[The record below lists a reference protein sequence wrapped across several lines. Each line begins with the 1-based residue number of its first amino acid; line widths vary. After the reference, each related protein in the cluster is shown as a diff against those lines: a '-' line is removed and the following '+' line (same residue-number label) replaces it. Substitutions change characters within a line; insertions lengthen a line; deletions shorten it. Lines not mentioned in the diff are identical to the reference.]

1 MNQSMEQD
9 IFKIS
14 CHIFGRTHVFIRKLP
29 SDKLLVNHIAILTVN
44 IILIIPTILL
54 NAVSITT
61 IVKSSQLKNKLCYFI
76 ILLQSV
82 TDLAVGVLGIPLFL
96 IFLVTG
102 MGKISN
108 CFVATLAYRSSV
120 LPIGVSILTLSALTM
135 ERYIAVLHP
144 YSTQVTRRRILLYLC
159 SGVVVMFLVVI
170 LSLAIEGL
178 IKKFTMVLATLF
190 FTFAAFVYAR
200 IYLVVRKL
208 ARSQNKPQDAA
219 AVNDLTKQ
227 KMFLREIKQAQKC
240 FNVVICFFVLCFL
253 PVIVTISVAAN
264 VDEYELH
271 EAIQNWATTLAIT
284 NSSINSIVFFWTKT
298 MLRKEAVKMLKVICF
313 R

>member
-1 MNQSMEQD
+1 MMNQSMEQD

-159 SGVVVMFLVVI
+159 SGVVVMFLVAI

-178 IKKFTMVLATLF
+178 IKRFTMVLATLF

-208 ARSQNKPQDAA
+208 ARPSDAT
-219 AVNDLTKQ
+219 AVNNLARQ
-227 KMFLREIKQAQKC
+227 KMFIREIKQAQKC

-253 PVIVTISVAAN
+253 PVIVTISVATH
-264 VDEYELH
+264 VDKYELQ
-271 EAIQNWATTLAIT
+271 AIQNWATTLSIS
-284 NSSINSIVFFWTKT
+284 NSSVNSIIFFWTKT
-298 MLRKEAVKMLKVICF
+298 MLRKEAAKMLKVICLH
-313 R
+313 

>member
-1 MNQSMEQD
+1 MNQSVEQD
-9 IFKIS
+9 ISIIS
-14 CHIFGRTHVFIRKLP
+14 CHIFGGTHVFLRKFP
-29 SDKLLVNHIAILTVN
+29 SDELLVNHIVTIAVN

-54 NAVSITT
+54 NAVSIIT

-82 TDLAVGVLGIPLFL
+82 TDLAVGVFGIPLFL

-144 YSTQVTRRRILLYLC
+144 YSTKVTRRRILLYVC
-159 SGVVVMFLVVI
+159 SGVVVMFLVAI

-178 IKKFTMVLATLF
+178 IKRFTMVLATLF

-208 ARSQNKPQDAA
+208 ARPSDAT
-219 AVNDLTKQ
+219 AVNNLARQ
-227 KMFLREIKQAQKC
+227 KMFIREIKQAQKC

-253 PVIVTISVAAN
+253 PVIVTISVATH
-264 VDEYELH
+264 VDKYELQ
-271 EAIQNWATTLAIT
+271 AIQNWATTLSIS
-284 NSSINSIVFFWTKT
+284 NSSVNSIIFFWTKT
-298 MLRKEAVKMLKVICF
+298 MLRKEAAKMLKVICLH
-313 R
+313 

>member
-1 MNQSMEQD
+1 MNQSVEQD
-9 IFKIS
+9 ISIIS
-14 CHIFGRTHVFIRKLP
+14 CHIFGGTHVFLRKFP
-29 SDKLLVNHIAILTVN
+29 SDELLVNHIVTIAVN

-54 NAVSITT
+54 NAVSIIT

-82 TDLAVGVLGIPLFL
+82 TDLAVGVFGIPLFL

-144 YSTQVTRRRILLYLC
+144 YSTQVTRRRILLYVC
-159 SGVVVMFLVVI
+159 SGVVVMFLVAI

-178 IKKFTMVLATLF
+178 IKRFTIVLATLF

-208 ARSQNKPQDAA
+208 ARPSDAT
-219 AVNDLTKQ
+219 AVNNLARQ
-227 KMFLREIKQAQKC
+227 KMFIREIKQAQKC

-253 PVIVTISVAAN
+253 PVIVTISVATH
-264 VDEYELH
+264 VDKYELQ
-271 EAIQNWATTLAIT
+271 AIQNWATTLSIS
-284 NSSINSIVFFWTKT
+284 NSSVNSIIFFWTKT
-298 MLRKEAVKMLKVICF
+298 MLRKEAAKMLKVICLH
-313 R
+313 